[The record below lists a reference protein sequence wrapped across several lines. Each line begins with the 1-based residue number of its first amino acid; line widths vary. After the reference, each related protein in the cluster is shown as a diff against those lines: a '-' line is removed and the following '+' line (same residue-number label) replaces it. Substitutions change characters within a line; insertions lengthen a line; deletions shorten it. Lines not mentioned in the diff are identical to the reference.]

1 MEHELIDYYDENGR
15 LLGVI
20 DKAIAHREGLWHK
33 SVHLW
38 IFNSKNQVL
47 LQKRCAQK
55 KFFPGYWDV
64 SVAGH
69 ISAGE
74 NSIDTS
80 LREAKEEIGLNTNE
94 NEIEFAFTI
103 KEKFKWKDIQS
114 NEFVDVY
121 ILNKDIN
128 LSKLKFQKEEV
139 ETVQFVDKSIIFSPN
154 PNADIFPHYEEYKLL
169 ENLINEKEKD
179 L

>member
-1 MEHELIDYYDENGR
+1 ML
-15 LLGVI
+15 
-20 DKAIAHREGLWHK
+20 KK
-33 SVHLW
+33 S
-38 IFNSKNQVL
+38 F
-47 LQKRCAQK
+47 
-55 KFFPGYWDV
+55 
-64 SVAGH
+64 
-69 ISAGE
+69 
-74 NSIDTS
+74 S
-80 LREAKEEIGLNTNE
+80 L
-94 NEIEFAFTI
+94 AFTI

>member
-55 KFFPGYWDV
+55 KFFPCFY
-64 SVAGH
+64 
-69 ISAGE
+69 
-74 NSIDTS
+74 
-80 LREAKEEIGLNTNE
+80 
-94 NEIEFAFTI
+94 
-103 KEKFKWKDIQS
+103 
-114 NEFVDVY
+114 
-121 ILNKDIN
+121 
-128 LSKLKFQKEEV
+128 
-139 ETVQFVDKSIIFSPN
+139 DKRKI
-154 PNADIFPHYEEYKLL
+154 
-169 ENLINEKEKD
+169 
-179 L
+179 